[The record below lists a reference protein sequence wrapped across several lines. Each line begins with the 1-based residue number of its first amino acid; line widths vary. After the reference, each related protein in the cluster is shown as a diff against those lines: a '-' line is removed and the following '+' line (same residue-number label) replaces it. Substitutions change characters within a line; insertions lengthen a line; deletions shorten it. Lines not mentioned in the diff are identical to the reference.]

1 MPAAAPELT
10 AFLSSVLTVCLD
22 IRAIWSMDHPT
33 HKLLVFADPA
43 TLQRLRRSD
52 ELHCADFEVLV
63 VVDGDAFESAWGQH
77 RVAGSLA
84 RWSWR
89 QASAGYAYYDESRWS
104 GHDAAGD
111 VVRVRRKATLMWQSQ
126 SAPA

>member
-1 MPAAAPELT
+1 
-10 AFLSSVLTVCLD
+10 VCLD

-33 HKLLVFADPA
+33 NKLLVFADPA
-43 TLQRLRRSD
+43 TLQRLRRAD

-77 RVAGSLA
+77 RVVGSLA
-84 RWSWR
+84 RWAWR
-89 QASAGYAYYDESRWS
+89 QASAAHAYYDESRWA
-104 GHDAAGD
+104 GRDDDPGDGVRGD